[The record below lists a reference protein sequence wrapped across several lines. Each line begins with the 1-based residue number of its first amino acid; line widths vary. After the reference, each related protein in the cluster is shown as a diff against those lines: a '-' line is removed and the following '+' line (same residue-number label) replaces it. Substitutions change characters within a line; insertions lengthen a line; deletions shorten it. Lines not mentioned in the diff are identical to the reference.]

1 VKSFFYKFLL
11 CIFPNYALNFAI
23 QVVYQYERSSKRF
36 SLFNV
41 YQNLFGE
48 GLTLGFVLTTMV
60 FWSLFYLMFSW
71 YIERIFPG
79 EYGIKLPWN
88 FPFMK
93 SYWFDTYENGMRS
106 SDYLNDAN
114 LNLKNDSF
122 EREPSDLYASV
133 KIRNLTKVFDNKKV
147 VDSLSLNFYENQ
159 ITGFLGHNGAGKTT
173 VTFMLCGLY
182 SPNAGTA
189 YILEHDIRTNL
200 DKIRSSIGFCPQ
212 QNILYDDLTIYE
224 HFYLISAVI
233 IFLSYFSVEI
243 FVFYI
248 FKNR

>member
-1 VKSFFYKFLL
+1 MKSLFYKFLL

-36 SLFNV
+36 SLVNL

-48 GLTLGFVLTTMV
+48 GLTLGLVLTIMI
-60 FWSLFYLMFSW
+60 FWSFFYLLLSW

-88 FPFMK
+88 FPFMR
-93 SYWFDTYENGMRS
+93 SYWFDTYNNEMRS
-106 SDYLNDAN
+106 SDYLNN
-114 LNLKNDSF
+114 EVNYNLKNDSF
-122 EREPSDLYASV
+122 EREPSDLYSSV
-133 KIRNLTKVFDNKKV
+133 KIRNLTKVFDDNKV

-189 YILEHDIRTNL
+189 YILDHDIRTNL

-224 HFYLISAVI
+224 HLYLIATV
-233 IFLSYFSVEI
+233 IFLFL
-243 FVFYI
+243 F
-248 FKNR
+248 